1 MVWDWWCVAFRAL
14 YKAKSCEADNWSHSP
29 WCGTGGVLHSEL
41 CIKQKAVK
49 QIIVPTAHGV
59 GLVLL
64 IICTL
69 TKMFHHWDHLWNN
82 SLDLSFRVW
91 ATVWMHTSQLQAF
104 IIVKLVTHKHT
115 CTYTHLHAECMY
127 ACIHTCM
134 CCTSYTIFSFV
145 PGGCLPSNPAV

>member
-14 YKAKSCEADNWSHSP
+14 YKAKSCEADNWSRST

-49 QIIVPTAHGV
+49 QIIGPIAHGV
-59 GLVLL
+59 GLVLWSSAHWQGCSTTGTTSETTHL
-64 IICTL
+64 I
-69 TKMFHHWDHLWNN
+69 F
-82 SLDLSFRVW
+82 SFRVW

-115 CTYTHLHAECMY
+115 CTYTHLHAECTY